1 MPTDLRS
8 STSPSHPPP
17 PPRPRPRSRLRLPRR
32 PSPLKVFLTL
42 FALTLYLLAALRY
55 SLPPFRPSKEDRVLR
70 SRPALRNVERY
81 SPQHKYRPAASPVVQ
96 VVAPDGSRRE
106 KGRYY

>member
-1 MPTDLRS
+1 MPSDLRS
-8 STSPSHPPP
+8 TASRSHPPP
-17 PPRPRPRSRLRLPRR
+17 PPPPPRSRLRLPRR

-42 FALTLYLLAALRY
+42 FALTLYLLTALRY
-55 SLPPFRPSKEDRVLR
+55 SLPPFRPSTEDRVLR
-70 SRPALRNVERY
+70 SRPALRSVERY
-81 SPQHKYRPAASPVVQ
+81 SPQHKYRPASSPVVQ